1 MIGERPHRIGAGRA
15 EEGRLS
21 AIASDC
27 DNRLIVANPAA
38 RAVHTPSDIVS
49 IALSYELAA
58 GGGPHLRNPF
68 FEAIAAI
75 RVEGSIAAAARSLGY
90 SYRHLWGYLKEQ
102 ETRLGRALLVWEKG
116 KPARL
121 TEFAEKLLWAET
133 RIRAR
138 LAPQIENLAT
148 EIGRELT
155 VAFNDRV
162 PIVTCCASHD
172 LALPRL
178 KQICETDC
186 GLLVDLRFEGSLVA
200 LAALRAGRYD
210 FAGIHLPLS
219 RPKLATRGSS
229 LHRAFGPL
237 LRPGREK
244 LIRVSRRTQGL
255 FVARG
260 NPLRIRGV
268 EDLQRVR
275 FVNRPAGTGTRALL
289 EELLAGAGVS
299 PDSIAG
305 YDREEETHL
314 AVAATVASG
323 VADAGVGIQ
332 AAAAAHGADFVPLVV
347 EDYFLVCEKAT
358 LETPQAGLLID
369 ALSSPAW
376 RSALAQLPGYDAR
389 GSGEITSLR
398 RTLPWYA

>member
-1 MIGERPHRIGAGRA
+1 
-15 EEGRLS
+15 L
-21 AIASDC
+21 
-27 DNRLIVANPAA
+27 NPS
-38 RAVHTPSDIVS
+38 SDIVS

-58 GGGPHLRNPF
+58 GGEPHLRNPF
-68 FEAIAAI
+68 FDAIGAI
-75 RVEGSIAAAARSLGY
+75 RASGSIAAAARSLGY

-102 ETRLGRALLVWEKG
+102 ETRLGRPLVVWEKG

-155 VAFNDRV
+155 FAFNDKV
-162 PIVTCCASHD
+162 PLATCCASHD

-178 KQICETDC
+178 KQICEAGH
-186 GLLVDLRFEGSLVA
+186 GLLVDLHFEGSLTA

-219 RPKLATRGSS
+219 RPELARRGSR

-237 LRPGREK
+237 LRLGREK

-260 NPLRIRGV
+260 NPLRIHGI
-268 EDLQRVR
+268 EDLPRIR
-275 FVNRPAGTGTRALL
+275 FVNRPTGTGTRALL
-289 EELLAGAGVS
+289 EELLISAGVAPES
-299 PDSIAG
+299 VDG
-305 YDREEETHL
+305 YDHEEATHL
-314 AVAATVASG
+314 AVAAAIG
-323 VADAGVGIQ
+323 AGAADAGFGIH
-332 AAAAAHGADFVPLVV
+332 AAAATHGVDFVPLVV
-347 EDYFLVCEKAT
+347 EDYFLVCERPT
-358 LETPQAGLLID
+358 LETRQAALLIE
-369 ALSSPAW
+369 ALSSPEW
-376 RSALAQLPGYDAR
+376 RAAVAELPGYDTI